1 MTASTASPVHLV
13 TVESTTCGPYAAL
26 APAGFGPYDRL
37 LFTREGAQ
45 QIVDDLHR
53 HAGGVTTTW
62 EGESLHL
69 SWEPGSDRPR
79 GSELVKPDAR
89 GRYAVGGLWPWTSWE
104 DQSAR
109 SARQA
114 AFARGVRESFTAAS
128 ASLPGELAPHYGRG
142 RSQAYR
148 LTLLPLVSSAPAGCG
163 QW

>member
-1 MTASTASPVHLV
+1 MTASTASSVHLV
-13 TVESTTCGPYAAL
+13 TVESTACGPYAAL

-53 HAGGVTTTW
+53 HAGGVTATW
-62 EGESLHL
+62 EGDSLRI
-69 SWEPGSDRPR
+69 SWEQGSDRPR
-79 GSELVKPDAR
+79 GSELVMPDSR
-89 GRYAVGGLWPWTSWE
+89 GRYAVGGLWPWTSWG
-104 DQSAR
+104 DQGAQ

-114 AFARGVRESFTAAS
+114 AFARGVRESFMAAS
-128 ASLPGELAPHYGRG
+128 ASLPGELAPLYGRG